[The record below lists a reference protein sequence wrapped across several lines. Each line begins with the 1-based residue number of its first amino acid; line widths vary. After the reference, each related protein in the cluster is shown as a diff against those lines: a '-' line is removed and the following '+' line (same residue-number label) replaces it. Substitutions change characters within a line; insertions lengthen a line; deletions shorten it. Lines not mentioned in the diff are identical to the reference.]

1 MGIQY
6 LNTYLKSN
14 CSKAISYVSLQE
26 LNEKKLA
33 IDASIYMYRF
43 KGEGILIDGIYQMA
57 MMMRRNNITPVFVFD
72 GKPPKEKQEL
82 LLKRH
87 EKKSKAKQKLIALSQ
102 ISNPTPNDIKNMKIY
117 TKNSVKLSRKDINE
131 VKKLLFLCGITCYQ
145 ANGEADELCAKL
157 VLKNRV
163 WACVSEDTD
172 LFVYGCTRVI
182 RGFSMFKGNFMV
194 YEMDK
199 ILKSL
204 NLTQEEFRQVC
215 VLSGTDYN
223 TNTSKKVNLNTAM
236 ETFLKYKKDTSNIYD
251 FYEWLEH
258 KVYSSGNQNYNRYI
272 LYSNDIMF
280 DTRDIS
286 ISDYDKK
293 NPIINKE
300 INRIELTRFLKD
312 YGFIFV

>member
-6 LNTYLKSN
+6 LNTYLKRN
-14 CSKAISYVSLQE
+14 CSKAISYVSLND
-26 LNEKKLA
+26 LNQKKLA

-43 KGEGILIDGIYQMA
+43 KSEGFLIDGIYQMA

-72 GKPPKEKQEL
+72 GKPPKEKRAL
-82 LLKRH
+82 LLKRRQ
-87 EKKSKAKQKLIALSQ
+87 EKERAKQELMALTELTR
-102 ISNPTPNDIKNMKIY
+102 PTSVDVKNMKLC
-117 TKNSVKLSRKDINE
+117 KQKCVKLSRNDIAE
-131 VKKLLFLCGITCYQ
+131 VKKLLLLCGITCYQ

-172 LFVYGCTRVI
+172 LFVYGCPRVL
-182 RGFSMFKGNFMV
+182 RGFSMFQGSFMV

-199 ILKSL
+199 ILQSL
-204 NLTQEEFRQVC
+204 NLTLKEFREVC

-223 TNTSKKVNLNTAM
+223 TNTTKKVSLNMAM
-236 ETFLKYKKDTSNIYD
+236 KTFSKYKEDKTNPCD
-251 FYEWLEH
+251 FYEWLEN
-258 KVYSSGNQNYNRYI
+258 SGYQNYNCYL

-280 DTRDIS
+280 DTRDVS
-286 ISDYDKK
+286 ISDYDKR
-293 NPIINKE
+293 NPIVNKQ
-300 INRIELTRFLKD
+300 IEQTKLRLFLKD